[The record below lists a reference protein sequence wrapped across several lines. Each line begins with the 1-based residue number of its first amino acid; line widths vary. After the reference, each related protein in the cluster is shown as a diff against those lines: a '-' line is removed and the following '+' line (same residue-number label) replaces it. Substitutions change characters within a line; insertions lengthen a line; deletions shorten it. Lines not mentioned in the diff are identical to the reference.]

1 MSENIRLAQFGGVG
15 GGGQVSPFTPG
26 GSPIGRG
33 GRNRGGHEVNLY
45 VDEDANF
52 DKLLRKTHQEFDG
65 RDVNLESRLTPQHK
79 HYEESIPY
87 LLTPDERMRA
97 KLRAQLHNYK
107 QSLENAA
114 NDLHK
119 NSPKYIREHY
129 RPKPEHLMTME
140 ESLED
145 RHKYKKDFQYPR
157 EKYQDPDKPSRM
169 HFAISDNDMN
179 RLAAEYQ
186 VMRRNR
192 MTEEYAEPRNRY
204 DIEQFSNEPL
214 GKTPLLEHGED
225 LNQYFNDL
233 ININTPDKDGYQEY
247 ELKDTILSYPNPDS
261 NVDLTPRKFTGEES
275 AELKQLDPFK
285 NLESNMHTEKMPSSY
300 FNFVKPTLR
309 DDESV
314 EEQYD
319 TLLNGFVGHTF

>member
-1 MSENIRLAQFGGVG
+1 MSENIRVAQFGGVG
-15 GGGQVSPFTPG
+15 GGGQVSPFSPG

-33 GRNRGGHEVNLY
+33 GKNRGGHEINLY

-52 DKLLRKTHQEFDG
+52 DKLLRRTHQDFDG
-65 RDVNLESRLTPQHK
+65 RDVNLESRLTPQHR

-87 LLTPDERMRA
+87 VLTPEERMRA

-119 NSPKYIREHY
+119 NSPKYIRENY
-129 RPKPEHLMTME
+129 NAKPEHLMTME
-140 ESLED
+140 QALED
-145 RHKYKKDFQYPR
+145 RHKYKKDFEYPR
-157 EKYQDPDKPSRM
+157 EKYQDPDKPSRL
-169 HFAISDNDMN
+169 HYAISDNDMN

-214 GKTPLLEHGED
+214 GKTPLLEYGED
-225 LNQYFNDL
+225 EEQYVDDL
-233 ININTPDKDGYQEY
+233 INVNTPDQDGYQEY
-247 ELKDTILSYPNPDS
+247 LLKDNLLTYPNPDTK
-261 NVDLTPRKFTGEES
+261 VDLTPRKFTGNES
-275 AELKQLDPFK
+275 SELKQINPLQ
-285 NLESNMHTEKMPSSY
+285 NLESNMHTPKMPSSY
-300 FNFVKPTLR
+300 FDFVKPSLR

-319 TLLNGFVGHTF
+319 TLLNGFMGPTF

>member
-275 AELKQLDPFK
+275 VELKQLDPFK

>member
-1 MSENIRLAQFGGVG
+1 MSDNIRLAQFGGVG
-15 GGGQVSPFTPG
+15 GGGQVSPFSPG

-33 GRNRGGHEVNLY
+33 GKNRGGHEINLY

-52 DKLLRKTHQEFDG
+52 DKLLRRTHQDFDG
-65 RDVNLESRLTPQHK
+65 RDVNIESRLTPQHK
-79 HYEESIPY
+79 NYEESIPY
-87 LLTPDERMRA
+87 LLTPEERMRA

-119 NSPKYIREHY
+119 NSPKYIRENFKA
-129 RPKPEHLMTME
+129 KPEHLMTME
-140 ESLED
+140 QALEE
-145 RHKYKKDFQYPR
+145 RHKYKKDFEYPR
-157 EKYQDPDKPSRM
+157 EKYQDPDKPSRL
-169 HFAISDNDMN
+169 HYAISDNEMN

-214 GKTPLLEHGED
+214 GKTPLLEYGED
-225 LNQYFNDL
+225 LEQYFDDL
-233 ININTPDKDGYQEY
+233 INVNTPDQDGYQEY
-247 ELKDTILSYPNPDS
+247 QLKDTILTYPNPDTE
-261 NVDLTPRKFTGEES
+261 VDLTPRKYTGNES
-275 AELKQLDPFK
+275 QQLKQIDPLR
-285 NLESNMHTEKMPSSY
+285 NLESNMHTPEMPTSY
-300 FNFVKPTLR
+300 FNFVKPSLR

-319 TLLNGFVGHTF
+319 TLLSGFMGPTF

>member
-225 LNQYFNDL
+225 LNQYFDDL

-319 TLLNGFVGHTF
+319 TLLNGFLGHTF

>member
-1 MSENIRLAQFGGVG
+1 MSDNIRLAQFGGVG
-15 GGGQVSPFTPG
+15 GGGQVSPFSPG

-33 GRNRGGHEVNLY
+33 GKNRGGHEINLY

-52 DKLLRKTHQEFDG
+52 DKLLRRTHQDFDG
-65 RDVNLESRLTPQHK
+65 RDVNIESRLTPQHK
-79 HYEESIPY
+79 NYEESIPY
-87 LLTPDERMRA
+87 LLTPEERMRA

-119 NSPKYIREHY
+119 NSPKYIRENFKA
-129 RPKPEHLMTME
+129 KPEHLMTME
-140 ESLED
+140 QALED
-145 RHKYKKDFQYPR
+145 RHKYKKDFEYPR
-157 EKYQDPDKPSRM
+157 EKYQDPDKPSRL
-169 HFAISDNDMN
+169 HYAISDNEMN

-214 GKTPLLEHGED
+214 GKTPLLEYGED
-225 LNQYFNDL
+225 LEQYFDDL
-233 ININTPDKDGYQEY
+233 INVNTPDQDGYQEY
-247 ELKDTILSYPNPDS
+247 QLKDTLLTYPNPDTQV
-261 NVDLTPRKFTGEES
+261 NLIPRRFTGNES
-275 AELKQLDPFK
+275 SELKQIDPFQ
-285 NLESNMHTEKMPSSY
+285 NLESNIHTPEMPTSY
-300 FNFVKPTLR
+300 FNFVKPSLR

-319 TLLNGFVGHTF
+319 TLLSGFMGPTF

>member
-1 MSENIRLAQFGGVG
+1 MSDNIRLAQFGGVG
-15 GGGQVSPFTPG
+15 GGGQVSPFSPG

-33 GRNRGGHEVNLY
+33 GKNRGGHEINLY

-52 DKLLRKTHQEFDG
+52 DKLLRRTHQDFDG
-65 RDVNLESRLTPQHK
+65 RDVNIESRLTPQHK
-79 HYEESIPY
+79 NYEESIPY
-87 LLTPDERMRA
+87 LLTPEERMRA

-119 NSPKYIREHY
+119 NSPKYIRENFKA
-129 RPKPEHLMTME
+129 KPEHLMTME
-140 ESLED
+140 QALEE
-145 RHKYKKDFQYPR
+145 RHKYKKDFEYPR
-157 EKYQDPDKPSRM
+157 EKYQDPDKPSRL
-169 HFAISDNDMN
+169 HYAISDNEMN

-192 MTEEYAEPRNRY
+192 ITEEYAEPRNRY

-214 GKTPLLEHGED
+214 GKTPLLEYGED
-225 LNQYFNDL
+225 LEQYFDDL
-233 ININTPDKDGYQEY
+233 INVNTPDQDGYQEY
-247 ELKDTILSYPNPDS
+247 QLKDTLLTYPNPDTQV
-261 NVDLTPRKFTGEES
+261 NLIPRRFTGNES
-275 AELKQLDPFK
+275 SELKQIDPFQ
-285 NLESNMHTEKMPSSY
+285 NLESNIHTPEMPTSY
-300 FNFVKPTLR
+300 FNFVKPSLR

-319 TLLNGFVGHTF
+319 TLLSGFM

>member
-225 LNQYFNDL
+225 LNQYFDDL

>member
-192 MTEEYAEPRNRY
+192 MTEEYAEPRNEF
-204 DIEQFSNEPL
+204 DEAQFNRPSL
-214 GKTPLLEHGED
+214 GKTPVLLFGED
-225 LNQYFNDL
+225 LDSYFQDQ
-233 ININTPDKDGYQEY
+233 INVNTPDHDGFQEY
-247 ELKDTILSYPNPDS
+247 ELKDTIQSYPNPDTET
-261 NVDLTPRKFTGEES
+261 NLFPREYIAEEPE
-275 AELKQLDPFK
+275 ELKQLDPFR
-285 NLESNMHTEKMPSSY
+285 NLESNMHTEKMPTTY

-319 TLLNGFVGHTF
+319 TLLNGFLGHTF

>member
-1 MSENIRLAQFGGVG
+1 MSDNIRLAQFGGVG
-15 GGGQVSPFTPG
+15 GGGQVSPFSPG

-33 GRNRGGHEVNLY
+33 GKNRGGHEINLY

-52 DKLLRKTHQEFDG
+52 DKLLRRTHQDFDG
-65 RDVNLESRLTPQHK
+65 RDVNIESRLTPQHK
-79 HYEESIPY
+79 NYEESIPY
-87 LLTPDERMRA
+87 LLTPEERMRA

-119 NSPKYIREHY
+119 NSPKYIRENFKA
-129 RPKPEHLMTME
+129 KPEHLMTME
-140 ESLED
+140 QALEE
-145 RHKYKKDFQYPR
+145 RHKYKKDFEYPR
-157 EKYQDPDKPSRM
+157 EKYQDPDKPSRL
-169 HFAISDNDMN
+169 HYAISDNEMN

-214 GKTPLLEHGED
+214 GKTPLLEYGEEIE
-225 LNQYFNDL
+225 QYFDDL
-233 ININTPDKDGYQEY
+233 INVNTPDQDGYQEY
-247 ELKDTILSYPNPDS
+247 QLKDTILTYPNPDTK
-261 NVDLTPRKFTGEES
+261 VDLTPRKYTGKS
-275 AELKQLDPFK
+275 SELKQIDPFQ
-285 NLESNMHTEKMPSSY
+285 NLESNMHTPEMPTSY
-300 FNFVKPTLR
+300 FNFVKPSLR
-309 DDESV
+309 DDESL

-319 TLLNGFVGHTF
+319 TLLSGFMGPTF

>member
-15 GGGQVSPFTPG
+15 GGGQGSPYSPG
-26 GSPIGRG
+26 ASPIGRG
-33 GRNRGGHEVNLY
+33 GRNRGGQEINLY

-52 DKLLRKTHQEFDG
+52 DKMLRRLHMDFDG
-65 RDVNLESRLTPQHK
+65 RDDNIESRLTPHHK
-79 HYEESIPY
+79 NYEESIPY
-87 LLTPDERMRA
+87 CLTPDERQRA

-119 NSPKYIREHY
+119 NSPAYIKQNFNA
-129 RPKPEHLMTME
+129 KPEHLMTME
-140 ESLED
+140 QALED
-145 RHKYKKDFQYPR
+145 RHKYKKDFKYPR
-157 EKYQDPDKPSRM
+157 EQYQDPDRPSRL

-192 MTEEYAEPRNRY
+192 MTEEYAEPRNEF
-204 DIEQFSNEPL
+204 DEAQFTKPSL
-214 GKTPLLEHGED
+214 GKTPVLMHGED
-225 LNQYFNDL
+225 FDNYFQEQ
-233 ININTPDKDGYQEY
+233 ININTPDQDGFQEY
-247 ELKDTILSYPNPDS
+247 QLKDTILTYPNPDS
-261 NVDLTPRKFTGEES
+261 DVKNVPRQFLGEES
-275 AELKQLDPFK
+275 DEVKEIDPFMS
-285 NLESNMHTEKMPSSY
+285 LERNINTPKMDSTY
-300 FNFVKPTLR
+300 FNFVKPNLT

-314 EEQYD
+314 EEIYD

>member
-1 MSENIRLAQFGGVG
+1 MSDNIRLAQFGGVG
-15 GGGQVSPFTPG
+15 GGVQVSPFSPG

-33 GRNRGGHEVNLY
+33 GKNRGGHEINLY

-52 DKLLRKTHQEFDG
+52 DKLLRRTHQDFDG
-65 RDVNLESRLTPQHK
+65 RDVNIESRLTPQHK
-79 HYEESIPY
+79 NYEESIPY
-87 LLTPDERMRA
+87 LLTPEERMRA

-119 NSPKYIREHY
+119 NSPKYIRENFKA
-129 RPKPEHLMTME
+129 KPEHLMTME
-140 ESLED
+140 QALED
-145 RHKYKKDFQYPR
+145 RHKYKKDFEYPR
-157 EKYQDPDKPSRM
+157 EKYQDPDKPSRL
-169 HFAISDNDMN
+169 HYAISDNEMN

-214 GKTPLLEHGED
+214 GKTPLLEYGED
-225 LNQYFNDL
+225 LEQYFDDL
-233 ININTPDKDGYQEY
+233 INVNTPDQDGYQEY
-247 ELKDTILSYPNPDS
+247 QLKDTLLTYPNPDTQV
-261 NVDLTPRKFTGEES
+261 NLIPRRFTGNES
-275 AELKQLDPFK
+275 SELKQIDPFQ
-285 NLESNMHTEKMPSSY
+285 NLESNIHTPEMPTSY
-300 FNFVKPTLR
+300 FNFVKPSLR

-319 TLLNGFVGHTF
+319 TLLSGFMGPTF

>member
-1 MSENIRLAQFGGVG
+1 MSDNIRLAQFGGVG
-15 GGGQVSPFTPG
+15 GGGQVSPFSPG

-33 GRNRGGHEVNLY
+33 GKNRGGHEINLY

-52 DKLLRKTHQEFDG
+52 DKLLRRTHQDFDG
-65 RDVNLESRLTPQHK
+65 RDVNIESRLTPQHK
-79 HYEESIPY
+79 NYEESIPY
-87 LLTPDERMRA
+87 LLTPEERMRA

-119 NSPKYIREHY
+119 NSPKYIRENFKA
-129 RPKPEHLMTME
+129 KPEHLMTME
-140 ESLED
+140 QALEE
-145 RHKYKKDFQYPR
+145 RHKYKKDFEYPR
-157 EKYQDPDKPSRM
+157 EKYQDPDKPSRL
-169 HFAISDNDMN
+169 HYAISDNEMN

-214 GKTPLLEHGED
+214 GKTPLLEYGED
-225 LNQYFNDL
+225 LEQYFDDL
-233 ININTPDKDGYQEY
+233 INVNTPDQDGYQEY
-247 ELKDTILSYPNPDS
+247 QLKDTILTYPNPDTE
-261 NVDLTPRKFTGEES
+261 VDLTPRKYTGNES
-275 AELKQLDPFK
+275 QQLKQIDPLR
-285 NLESNMHTEKMPSSY
+285 NLESNMHTPEMPTSY
-300 FNFVKPTLR
+300 FNFVKPSLR

-314 EEQYD
+314 EEKYD
-319 TLLNGFVGHTF
+319 TLLSGFMGPTF

>member
-33 GRNRGGHEVNLY
+33 GRNRGGHEINLY

-52 DKLLRKTHQEFDG
+52 DKLLRKTHQDFDG

-119 NSPKYIREHY
+119 NSPKYIRENY

-225 LNQYFNDL
+225 LNQYFDDL

>member
-1 MSENIRLAQFGGVG
+1 MSDNIRLAQFGGVG
-15 GGGQVSPFTPG
+15 GGGQVSPFSPG

-33 GRNRGGHEVNLY
+33 GKNRGGHEINLY

-52 DKLLRKTHQEFDG
+52 DKLLRRTHQDFDG
-65 RDVNLESRLTPQHK
+65 RDVNIESRLTPQHK
-79 HYEESIPY
+79 NYEESIPY
-87 LLTPDERMRA
+87 LLTPEERMRA

-119 NSPKYIREHY
+119 NSPKYIRENFKA
-129 RPKPEHLMTME
+129 KPEHLMTME
-140 ESLED
+140 QALEE
-145 RHKYKKDFQYPR
+145 RHKYKKDFEYPR
-157 EKYQDPDKPSRM
+157 EKYQDPDKPSRL
-169 HFAISDNDMN
+169 HYAISDNEMN

-214 GKTPLLEHGED
+214 GKTPLLEYGED
-225 LNQYFNDL
+225 LEQYFDDL
-233 ININTPDKDGYQEY
+233 INVNTPDQDGYQEY
-247 ELKDTILSYPNPDS
+247 QLKDTLLTYPNPDTQV
-261 NVDLTPRKFTGEES
+261 NLIPRRFTGNES
-275 AELKQLDPFK
+275 SELKQIDPFQ
-285 NLESNMHTEKMPSSY
+285 NLESNIHTPEMPTSY
-300 FNFVKPTLR
+300 FNFVKPSLR

-319 TLLNGFVGHTF
+319 TLLSGFMGPTF

>member
-1 MSENIRLAQFGGVG
+1 MSDNIRLAQFGGVG
-15 GGGQVSPFTPG
+15 GGGQVSPFSPG

-33 GRNRGGHEVNLY
+33 GKNRGGHEINLY

-52 DKLLRKTHQEFDG
+52 DKLLRRTHQDFDG
-65 RDVNLESRLTPQHK
+65 RDVNIESRLTPQHRN
-79 HYEESIPY
+79 YEESIPY
-87 LLTPDERMRA
+87 LLTPEERMRA

-119 NSPKYIREHY
+119 NSPKYIRENFKA
-129 RPKPEHLMTME
+129 KPEHLMTME
-140 ESLED
+140 QALED
-145 RHKYKKDFQYPR
+145 RHKYKKDFEYPR
-157 EKYQDPDKPSRM
+157 EKYQDPDKPSRL
-169 HFAISDNDMN
+169 HYAISDNEMN

-204 DIEQFSNEPL
+204 DVEQFSNEPL
-214 GKTPLLEHGED
+214 GKTPLLEYGED
-225 LNQYFNDL
+225 LEQYFDDL
-233 ININTPDKDGYQEY
+233 INVNTPDQDGYQEY
-247 ELKDTILSYPNPDS
+247 QLKDTLLTYPNPDTQ
-261 NVDLTPRKFTGEES
+261 VDLVPRKFTGNES
-275 AELKQLDPFK
+275 SELKQIDPFQ
-285 NLESNMHTEKMPSSY
+285 NLESNMHTPEMPTSY
-300 FNFVKPTLR
+300 FNFVKPSLR

-319 TLLNGFVGHTF
+319 TLLSGFMGPTF

>member
-275 AELKQLDPFK
+275 TELKQLDPFK

>member
-192 MTEEYAEPRNRY
+192 MTEEYAESRNRS
-204 DIEQFSNEPL
+204 DIEQFSNQPL

-225 LNQYFNDL
+225 LNQYFDDL